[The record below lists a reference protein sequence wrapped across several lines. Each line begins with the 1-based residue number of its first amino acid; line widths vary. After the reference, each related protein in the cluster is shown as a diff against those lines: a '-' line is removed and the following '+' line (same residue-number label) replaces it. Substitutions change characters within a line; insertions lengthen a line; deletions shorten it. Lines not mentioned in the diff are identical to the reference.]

1 MSPLGFRTLVFAL
14 CFASL
19 PSCASP
25 TAAKDPVQPA
35 PQLAAQ
41 DPDPMAPVLA
51 AEKRMEEAGL
61 DREFIAELNR
71 RYIRGQKKW
80 ADSATKILE
89 PNILGFLYSGDYF
102 AHDTPPGRRAIQ
114 KYLRDHQLSFKEA
127 EKEYHVNAYAIASLL
142 WVETK
147 LGKDLGR
154 YSVPWVFHALLL
166 GAHPNLCSRV
176 LDALPAKFQAA
187 SRKRINTLEA
197 AQEKT
202 IERCATK
209 ANWALEE
216 LKAIQKL
223 WKEGILNPFRIQ
235 GSFAGAFGIPQFIPT
250 SYLNHAVSKYRRR
263 ADLHLHSDAILSVGR
278 FLNESGWTNQSEAS
292 QLQALY
298 AYNRSKDYGLVISRI
313 ANALMTDGN

>member
-1 MSPLGFRTLVFAL
+1 MSSAHFRTLAVTLLFLSVPA
-14 CFASL
+14 
-19 PSCASP
+19 CASP
-25 TAAKDPVQPA
+25 SPSRELRQSTPTLGPR
-35 PQLAAQ
+35 
-41 DPDPMAPVLA
+41 DPDPMSPVLT

-102 AHDTPPGRRAIQ
+102 AHDTHPGRRAIQ

-127 EKEYHVNAYAIASLL
+127 EKDYHVNPYAIASLL

-154 YSVPWVFHALLL
+154 HPVPWVFHALVL

-176 LDALPAKFQAA
+176 LDALPAKFHAA
-187 SRKRINTLEA
+187 TRKKINTIEA

-202 IERCATK
+202 IERCAAK
-209 ANWALEE
+209 ASWALEE

-235 GSFAGAFGIPQFIPT
+235 GSFAGAFGIPQFIPS
-250 SYLNHAVSKYRRR
+250 SYLTHAVSKYRRR

-278 FLNESGWTNQSEAS
+278 FLSESGWTNQSEES
-292 QLQALY
+292 QLRALY

-313 ANALMTDGN
+313 ANALMTEGN